1 MIEKIKE
8 EFELLKDGMKVVIKL
23 LFYLISFIVFVAI
36 MSYVWAKN
44 TTEIQRQNN
53 ESIENIVAIIIPLI
67 LTGFVIRYVESKL
80 KDD

>member
-8 EFELLKDGMKVVIKL
+8 EFELLKDAIKVVIKL
-23 LFYLISFIVFVAI
+23 LFYLISFIIFVAI
-36 MSYVWAKN
+36 MSYVWVKN
-44 TTEIQRQNN
+44 ATEIQRQNN
-53 ESIENIVAIIIPLI
+53 ESIENLVAIVIPLI